1 MSESGQSHF
10 LLLKFSFVQIRTRKC
25 EVGFKPQPTSK
36 MLHTNQA
43 ELNQLYGTFCRVW
56 AAGGQATLTT
66 SSLGGKVT
74 AKLELELGQPTD
86 TRPGAP
92 PLHLRTGRAFPS
104 QRGAPASGA
113 ARRPCHRG
121 PAAKAKSRARA
132 AAHQAAK
139 AAAASASKPE
149 STLATPAPGAA
160 SSTPA
165 PNVPLSTP
173 AAPLFTVEASNAPAP
188 GATLPP
194 LSAASA
200 GLPPAPGGLFPSL
213 SFSPAPSGANLPP
226 FDPEEEEEEEDLEL
240 PCAVCVLARLL
251 RGTSVPDA
259 PMSSVADIFLNK
271 TEHLGD
277 PFGLLASILY
287 CDEHRVTVM

>member
-1 MSESGQSHF
+1 M
-10 LLLKFSFVQIRTRKC
+10 
-25 EVGFKPQPTSK
+25 
-36 MLHTNQA
+36 
-43 ELNQLYGTFCRVW
+43 
-56 AAGGQATLTT
+56 
-66 SSLGGKVT
+66 
-74 AKLELELGQPTD
+74 
-86 TRPGAP
+86 
-92 PLHLRTGRAFPS
+92 
-104 QRGAPASGA
+104 
-113 ARRPCHRG
+113 
-121 PAAKAKSRARA
+121 AKAKSRARA

-149 STLATPAPGAA
+149 STLATPAPGAP
-160 SSTPA
+160 S
-165 PNVPLSTP
+165 STP

-213 SFSPAPSGANLPP
+213 SCSPAPSGANLPP

>member
-1 MSESGQSHF
+1 M
-10 LLLKFSFVQIRTRKC
+10 KIRIVPPERKSI
-25 EVGFKPQPTSK
+25 VP
-36 MLHTNQA
+36 
-43 ELNQLYGTFCRVW
+43 
-56 AAGGQATLTT
+56 
-66 SSLGGKVT
+66 
-74 AKLELELGQPTD
+74 
-86 TRPGAP
+86 
-92 PLHLRTGRAFPS
+92 
-104 QRGAPASGA
+104 
-113 ARRPCHRG
+113 RRPCHRG

-149 STLATPAPGAA
+149 STFATPAPGAA

-173 AAPLFTVEASNAPAP
+173 AAPLLTVEASNAPAP

-251 RGTSVPDA
+251 QGSSAPDA
-259 PMSSVADIFLNK
+259 PPSTVADIVLNK

-287 CDEHRVTVM
+287 CDEHRVTLM

>member
-1 MSESGQSHF
+1 
-10 LLLKFSFVQIRTRKC
+10 
-25 EVGFKPQPTSK
+25 

-104 QRGAPASGA
+104 QRGAPPASGA

-188 GATLPP
+188 GATLPS

-200 GLPPAPGGLFPSL
+200 GLPAPAPGGLSPSL
-213 SFSPAPSGANLPP
+213 SYSPAPSGANLPP
-226 FDPEEEEEEEDLEL
+226 FDPEEEEEEEEDLEL
-240 PCAVCVLARLL
+240 PCAVCVVARLL
-251 RGTSVPDA
+251 QGSSAPDA
-259 PMSSVADIFLNK
+259 PPSTVADIVLNK
-271 TEHLGD
+271 TEH
-277 PFGLLASILY
+277 LLASILY
-287 CDEHRVTVM
+287 CDEHRVTLM